1 MSYIHLNT
9 SQDTYSGEFNVNV
22 SNVRAI
28 SELDKTFGLEVP
40 TLDNRGL
47 KPRGGPTREP
57 RP

>member
-1 MSYIHLNT
+1 MSCIHLIT

-22 SNVRAI
+22 SSLRAI

-47 KPRGGPTREP
+47 KPRGETTRGT